1 MTVKE
6 LFDFVIDQ
14 SIADED
20 VDDYLE
26 KVFPCIIYSVC
37 LFESFRPDPVY
48 TRLVCF
54 LFISFFPPFPGRE
67 ITALILKVLQVQQKV
82 VERGETVAQD
92 DEIAPTVFVQVL
104 L

>member
-26 KVFPCIIYSVC
+26 KVFPCIIYSVS
-37 LFESFRPDPVY
+37 FSESFRPD
-48 TRLVCF
+48 RLYKAC
-54 LFISFFPPFPGRE
+54 LFSFYFIFFPLPWKRNHSPDFESTSGS
-67 ITALILKVLQVQQKV
+67 AKSYGK
-82 VERGETVAQD
+82 RGD
-92 DEIAPTVFVQVL
+92 SCSG
-104 L
+104 